1 MGANELAPHPRDTEK
16 RMTYWPYLLAIVV
29 GAGLTLQVG
38 MNGTIGTAIGSPLLA
53 SVANFVIGTVALG
66 AVALASGVRVAP
78 GSAAA
83 VPAGAWLGGLFGAAY
98 VAAVTVLGP
107 RLGAVALLALV
118 LLGQMAAAL
127 VVDHFGI
134 VGFPEHGVTP
144 SRLVGIVLLVA
155 GVVLVARK

>member
-1 MGANELAPHPRDTEK
+1 MAANDIVPHRRDTEY

-53 SVANFVIGTVALG
+53 SVVNFVIGTVALV
-66 AVALASGVRVAP
+66 AVALASGARVTP
-78 GSAAA
+78 GTAAA
-83 VPAGAWLGGLFGAAY
+83 VPAWAWFGGLFGAAY
-98 VAAVTVLGP
+98 VAAVTMLGP

-134 VGFPEHGVTP
+134 VGFPEHAVTP
-144 SRLVGIVLLVA
+144 ARLIGVVLLVA
-155 GVVLVARK
+155 GVVLVVRK